1 MKNEY
6 AQWRKLDNAALAFP
20 AVTGKND
27 TRVFRF
33 YCELKEE
40 IKEENLQEALERT
53 LEKYPLF
60 RAVLRKG
67 LFWFYLERRDIPA
80 VVKKEAGAPCS
91 GLYIPDKKTLLFRVS
106 YYKNRI
112 NFEVFHALTDGTGAM
127 HFLMELVKNYLQETH
142 PSAELPE
149 LFPVPFR
156 RKEVCLL
163 DPGEHLMQDF
173 RLCMGALFRGLPKPG
188 HDVTDVEV
196 CCITHTAGVCSIP
209 RKTFPECRAFI
220 YVISPCTHT
229 QPPFLQLKCPERP
242 KTKRMPWHP
251 YALISH

>member
-40 IKEENLQEALERT
+40 IKEETLQAALDRT
-53 LEKYPLF
+53 MEKYPLF

-80 VVKKEAGAPCS
+80 IVKEESGAPCS

-112 NFEVFHALTDGTGAM
+112 NFEVFHAHRRNRSHAFFAGACE
-127 HFLMELVKNYLQETH
+127 ELYSGSTSREKIPGAFSGRECYGKGYGRGQ
-142 PSAELPE
+142 
-149 LFPVPFR
+149 LFPV
-156 RKEVCLL
+156 
-163 DPGEHLMQDF
+163 
-173 RLCMGALFRGLPKPG
+173 LFLRCAEEEGIQ
-188 HDVTDVEV
+188 EA
-196 CCITHTAGVCSIP
+196 CFSAA
-209 RKTFPECRAFI
+209 R
-220 YVISPCTHT
+220 
-229 QPPFLQLKCPERP
+229 
-242 KTKRMPWHP
+242 
-251 YALISH
+251 

>member
-67 LFWFYLERRDIPA
+67 LFWFYLERRVFRQWQRKKQVHPA
-80 VVKKEAGAPCS
+80 ADFIFRIKKRFFFG
-91 GLYIPDKKTLLFRVS
+91 
-106 YYKNRI
+106 
-112 NFEVFHALTDGTGAM
+112 
-127 HFLMELVKNYLQETH
+127 
-142 PSAELPE
+142 
-149 LFPVPFR
+149 
-156 RKEVCLL
+156 
-163 DPGEHLMQDF
+163 
-173 RLCMGALFRGLPKPG
+173 
-188 HDVTDVEV
+188 
-196 CCITHTAGVCSIP
+196 
-209 RKTFPECRAFI
+209 
-220 YVISPCTHT
+220 
-229 QPPFLQLKCPERP
+229 
-242 KTKRMPWHP
+242 
-251 YALISH
+251 

>member
-127 HFLMELVKNYLQETH
+127 HFLMELVKIIFRRRTH
-142 PSAELPE
+142 PQSFRSFFRMKTLRAGIWRRTA
-149 LFPVPFR
+149 FPSIIPPTR
-156 RKEVCLL
+156 QERESPRSLL
-163 DPGEHLMQDF
+163 
-173 RLCMGALFRGLPKPG
+173 
-188 HDVTDVEV
+188 
-196 CCITHTAGVCSIP
+196 S
-209 RKTFPECRAFI
+209 
-220 YVISPCTHT
+220 S
-229 QPPFLQLKCPERP
+229 
-242 KTKRMPWHP
+242 
-251 YALISH
+251 

>member
-80 VVKKEAGAPCS
+80 VAKKEAGAPCS

-127 HFLMELVKNYLQETH
+127 HFLMELVKNYL
-142 PSAELPE
+142 
-149 LFPVPFR
+149 
-156 RKEVCLL
+156 
-163 DPGEHLMQDF
+163 
-173 RLCMGALFRGLPKPG
+173 
-188 HDVTDVEV
+188 
-196 CCITHTAGVCSIP
+196 
-209 RKTFPECRAFI
+209 
-220 YVISPCTHT
+220 
-229 QPPFLQLKCPERP
+229 
-242 KTKRMPWHP
+242 
-251 YALISH
+251 

>member
-67 LFWFYLERRDIPA
+67 LFWFYLERRDIPRCF
-80 VVKKEAGAPCS
+80 CS
-91 GLYIPDKKTLLFRVS
+91 
-106 YYKNRI
+106 
-112 NFEVFHALTDGTGAM
+112 
-127 HFLMELVKNYLQETH
+127 
-142 PSAELPE
+142 
-149 LFPVPFR
+149 
-156 RKEVCLL
+156 
-163 DPGEHLMQDF
+163 EHLRKAWF
-173 RLCMGALFRGLPKPG
+173 PG
-188 HDVTDVEV
+188 SSQQHRATSGYHPGGHSRN
-196 CCITHTAGVCSIP
+196 TGRSCSILP
-209 RKTFPECRAFI
+209 GYPGCCTGRQLCNTRA
-220 YVISPCTHT
+220 VG
-229 QPPFLQLKCPERP
+229 
-242 KTKRMPWHP
+242 
-251 YALISH
+251 YAGI

>member
-91 GLYIPDKKTLLFRVS
+91 GLYIPDKKTLLFRV
-106 YYKNRI
+106 R
-112 NFEVFHALTDGTGAM
+112 
-127 HFLMELVKNYLQETH
+127 
-142 PSAELPE
+142 
-149 LFPVPFR
+149 
-156 RKEVCLL
+156 
-163 DPGEHLMQDF
+163 
-173 RLCMGALFRGLPKPG
+173 
-188 HDVTDVEV
+188 
-196 CCITHTAGVCSIP
+196 
-209 RKTFPECRAFI
+209 
-220 YVISPCTHT
+220 
-229 QPPFLQLKCPERP
+229 
-242 KTKRMPWHP
+242 
-251 YALISH
+251 LISRYFMR

>member
-40 IKEENLQEALERT
+40 IKEETLQKALDRT
-53 LEKYPLF
+53 MEKYPLF

-80 VVKKEAGAPCS
+80 VVKEEAGSPCS

-106 YYKNRI
+106 YHKNRI

-127 HFLMELVKNYLQETH
+127 HFLQELVQNYLILRH
-142 PSAELPE
+142 PSA
-149 LFPVPFR
+149 
-156 RKEVCLL
+156 
-163 DPGEHLMQDF
+163 
-173 RLCMGALFRGLPKPG
+173 GLPRIDTTKEM
-188 HDVTDVEV
+188 TR
-196 CCITHTAGVCSIP
+196 GVQEEDS
-209 RKTFPECRAFI
+209 FSQ
-220 YVISPCTHT
+220 Y
-229 QPPFLQLKCPERP
+229 
-242 KTKRMPWHP
+242 
-251 YALISH
+251 Y

>member
-40 IKEENLQEALERT
+40 IKEETLQEALERT

-149 LFPVPFR
+149 LFRMRTLQAGIWR
-156 RKEVCLL
+156 RTVFLSIIPPMRQERES
-163 DPGEHLMQDF
+163 P
-173 RLCMGALFRGLPKPG
+173 RSLP
-188 HDVTDVEV
+188 
-196 CCITHTAGVCSIP
+196 S
-209 RKTFPECRAFI
+209 
-220 YVISPCTHT
+220 S
-229 QPPFLQLKCPERP
+229 
-242 KTKRMPWHP
+242 
-251 YALISH
+251 

>member
-40 IKEENLQEALERT
+40 IKEENLQAALERT
-53 LEKYPLF
+53 MEKYPLF

-142 PSAELPE
+142 HPGQSFRSFFRMKTLQAGIWRRTAFPVLFFRCTEETGVQEACISAERREAQAGRYEYHGSLYSGKRD
-149 LFPVPFR
+149 PFQGKSVR
-156 RKEVCLL
+156 RVHHCFS
-163 DPGEHLMQDF
+163 HSSSY
-173 RLCMGALFRGLPKPG
+173 MGNP
-188 HDVTDVEV
+188 
-196 CCITHTAGVCSIP
+196 
-209 RKTFPECRAFI
+209 
-220 YVISPCTHT
+220 
-229 QPPFLQLKCPERP
+229 
-242 KTKRMPWHP
+242 
-251 YALISH
+251 

>member
-40 IKEENLQEALERT
+40 INEETLQKALDRT

-80 VVKKEAGAPCS
+80 IVKKETGAPCS

-106 YYKNRI
+106 YHKNRI

-127 HFLMELVKNYLQETH
+127 HFLQELVQNYLILAH
-142 PSAELPE
+142 PQADLPQIEHAEE
-149 LFPVPFR
+149 
-156 RKEVCLL
+156 
-163 DPGEHLMQDF
+163 
-173 RLCMGALFRGLPKPG
+173 
-188 HDVTDVEV
+188 
-196 CCITHTAGVCSIP
+196 ITHGDKEEISTGKPAPVE
-209 RKTFPECRAFI
+209 FPSLF
-220 YVISPCTHT
+220 Y
-229 QPPFLQLKCPERP
+229 
-242 KTKRMPWHP
+242 
-251 YALISH
+251 

>member
-40 IKEENLQEALERT
+40 IKEETLQKALDRT
-53 LEKYPLF
+53 MEKYPLF

-80 VVKKEAGAPCS
+80 VVKEEAGAPCS

-112 NFEVFHALTDGTGAM
+112 I
-127 HFLMELVKNYLQETH
+127 
-142 PSAELPE
+142 
-149 LFPVPFR
+149 FR
-156 RKEVCLL
+156 RHIRRKN
-163 DPGEHLMQDF
+163 F
-173 RLCMGALFRGLPKPG
+173 RSFFQTK
-188 HDVTDVEV
+188 
-196 CCITHTAGVCSIP
+196 
-209 RKTFPECRAFI
+209 
-220 YVISPCTHT
+220 ISPEEIWKRTVFPSIIP
-229 QPPFLQLKCPERP
+229 QMRQERESP
-242 KTKRMPWHP
+242 RSR
-251 YALISH
+251 LFS